1 MYILLMERLQ
11 QNLANYNKALL
22 SLESNIVKIKQL
34 SEDVEDF
41 DIYRDS
47 TIQRFEYSVEL
58 SKKLMGNYIEQ
69 IDKRVHGQKLIL
81 KKAYEFEL
89 IDNDIWFE
97 MIDDRNITSHEYS
110 EALAKELLYKIYEY
124 AIELRDFYNIME
136 KRVKEI

>member
-1 MYILLMERLQ
+1 MERLQ

-22 SLESNIVKIKQL
+22 SLESNIVKIKRL
-34 SEDVEDF
+34 SEEVEDF

-69 IDKRVHGQKLIL
+69 IDKRIHGQKLIL

-89 IDNDIWFE
+89 IDNEIWFE

-110 EALAKELLYKIYEY
+110 EALAKELLYKIYDY
-124 AIELRDFYNIME
+124 TIELRAFYNIME
-136 KRVKEI
+136 KRIKEI